1 MIVKIPLSL
10 LASAAVFLLRYR
22 QKGKNMTVENKTKS
36 ANYLN
41 IISVLQQL
49 KNKGC
54 INEKEY
60 ARAKQYYR
68 KLTGADIVI
77 VER

>member
-1 MIVKIPLSL
+1 
-10 LASAAVFLLRYR
+10 
-22 QKGKNMTVENKTKS
+22 MTVENKTKS

-41 IISVLQQL
+41 IIAVLQHL

-60 ARAKQYYR
+60 ARSKQYYR

>member
-1 MIVKIPLSL
+1 
-10 LASAAVFLLRYR
+10 
-22 QKGKNMTVENKTKS
+22 MTVENKTKS

-41 IISVLQQL
+41 IISVLQHL

-60 ARAKQYYR
+60 AIAKQYYR

>member
-1 MIVKIPLSL
+1 
-10 LASAAVFLLRYR
+10 
-22 QKGKNMTVENKTKS
+22 MTVENKTKS

>member
-1 MIVKIPLSL
+1 M
-10 LASAAVFLLRYR
+10 ASAAVFLLKYR

-41 IISVLQQL
+41 IIAVLQQL

-60 ARAKQYYR
+60 ARAKQYYK